1 MACGSEEH
9 LSPRQ
14 PWKPDPTILCR
25 RHKDRAVVWGQHV
38 LGVNP
43 KPPLASTGEPSQDW
57 PQLEETSAG
66 GSSGLKSAEEVFGAE
81 RHLLLCFHLSVILFW
96 VVRQDRPPGCRCPVT
111 EGQSSGRSL
120 LSLVRLTLLAIFL
133 MLLCGVTASCVRLCC
148 LRKQPHTQ
156 THTPAAWQPCDGT
169 VIPMDSDS
177 PAHSTVTSYSS
188 VQYPLGMRLP
198 LYFGEPDPD
207 SMVPPTYSL
216 YPTELPPSYDE
227 VVKMIK
233 AREEAAAPSERTN
246 PLPEASELETTG
258 GPQESGPTP

>member
-1 MACGSEEH
+1 M
-9 LSPRQ
+9 
-14 PWKPDPTILCR
+14 
-25 RHKDRAVVWGQHV
+25 
-38 LGVNP
+38 
-43 KPPLASTGEPSQDW
+43 
-57 PQLEETSAG
+57 
-66 GSSGLKSAEEVFGAE
+66 
-81 RHLLLCFHLSVILFW
+81 
-96 VVRQDRPPGCRCPVT
+96 T

-120 LSLVRLTLLAIFL
+120 LFLARLILLAILL
-133 MLLCGVTASCVRLCC
+133 MLLCGVTASCVRFCC

-216 YPTELPPSYDE
+216 YASELPPSYDE
-227 VVKMIK
+227 AVKMVK
-233 AREEAAAPSERTN
+233 AREEAAAPSEKTN
-246 PLPEASELETTG
+246 SLPEALEPETTG
-258 GPQESGPTP
+258 GPQEPDPSAQRP

>member
-1 MACGSEEH
+1 MAPG
-9 LSPRQ
+9 
-14 PWKPDPTILCR
+14 
-25 RHKDRAVVWGQHV
+25 
-38 LGVNP
+38 
-43 KPPLASTGEPSQDW
+43 PSATQ
-57 PQLEETSAG
+57 G
-66 GSSGLKSAEEVFGAE
+66 I
-81 RHLLLCFHLSVILFW
+81 LLLLPLLPLSQVTLGTADGNCDPSD
-96 VVRQDRPPGCRCPVT
+96 QCPPQARWSNLWHVG
-111 EGQSSGRSL
+111 
-120 LSLVRLTLLAIFL
+120 LTLLAIFL

-156 THTPAAWQPCDGT
+156 THRPAAWQPCDGT